1 MILKTVKYKLESE
14 NPEEILEEIKRIYPE
29 DNFNMTMVKEEGYV
43 SYRVYR
49 NQSVYSFTTIHQYT
63 GNNGFWFCKWSKYEP
78 YS

>member
-1 MILKTVKYKLESE
+1 MILRTVEYLLESE

-29 DNFNMTMVKEEGYV
+29 EKFTMTMVREDGKVE
-43 SYRVYR
+43 YRVYR

-63 GNNGFWFCKWSKYEP
+63 GNGGFWFCKWSKYEA